1 MVRRK
6 NQCAYG
12 FGFKFQRDSTSVC
25 EGAPKVFRQRNSQ
38 RLNMEISKAEITS
51 AVAATTSPKSQA
63 TTGKAPAA
71 TPKDQELRG
80 AEILIKALQAEGVK
94 YVWGYPGGAV
104 LHIYDALY
112 KQDTIQHI
120 LVRHEQAAVHAADGY
135 ARATG
140 DVGVALVTSGPG
152 ATNAVTGIATAYM
165 DSIPMVIVTGQVP
178 TQAIGLDAFQECD
191 TVGIT
196 RPVVKHNFLIKD
208 VRDLAETMKKAFHIA
223 RSGRPGPVVVDIPK
237 DVSFKKVHYAGYPA
251 TVEMRSYNPVRKGH
265 GGQIR
270 TALALLLAAKR
281 PYIYTGGGV
290 VLSNASAELRTLVDM
305 MGCPCTNTLMGL
317 GAYPASDRKFLGMLG
332 MHGTVEANNAMQHCD
347 VLLAVGARFDDRVIG
362 NPKHF
367 AQNERKIIHID
378 IDPSSISKRVKVDI
392 PIVGDVKDVLTEMIG
407 MIREGSTK
415 PDVQSLEPWWD
426 TIEGWRKGECLKY
439 DHGKNDVIKPQ
450 YVIETLG
457 NMTKGVDTYITSDVG
472 QHQMW
477 AAQYFRFEEPRR
489 WINSGGLGTM
499 GVDIPYAMGIKMA
512 RPQSEVFCIT
522 GDGSVQMCI
531 QELSTCLQYNTPIKI
546 ISLNNRYL
554 GMVRQW
560 QELEYEGRYSHSYM
574 DALPNFVKLAE
585 SYGHVGMLIERAQ
598 DVEPALREAR
608 KLKDR
613 TVFMDFRTDPTEN
626 VFPMV
631 RAGSG
636 ITEMLLGSEDL

>member
-1 MVRRK
+1 
-6 NQCAYG
+6 
-12 FGFKFQRDSTSVC
+12 
-25 EGAPKVFRQRNSQ
+25 
-38 RLNMEISKAEITS
+38 MEISKAELKS
-51 AVAATTSPKSQA
+51 AAAASARSDASPSA
-63 TTGKAPAA
+63 RSDASHSP
-71 TPKDQELRG
+71 QELRG
-80 AEILIKALQAEGVK
+80 AEILVKALQAEGVK

-104 LHIYDALY
+104 LHIYDAFY
-112 KQDTIQHI
+112 KQESIQHV

-140 DVGVALVTSGPG
+140 DVGVSLVTSGPG
-152 ATNAVTGIATAYM
+152 VTNAVTGIATAYM
-165 DSIPMVIVTGQVP
+165 DSIPMVIICGQVP
-178 TQAIGLDAFQECD
+178 TAAIGQDAFQECD

-196 RPVVKHNFLIKD
+196 RPIVKHNFLVKD
-208 VRDLAETMKKAFHIA
+208 VRDMATVMKKAFHIA

-237 DVSFKKVHYAGYPA
+237 DVSFAKTSYKGYPD
-251 TVEMRSYNPVRKGH
+251 TIEMRSYNPVKKGH

-270 TALALLLAAKR
+270 KALQLLLAAKR

-290 VLSNASAELRTLVDM
+290 LLADASAELRTLVDLL
-305 MGCPCTNTLMGL
+305 GAPVTNTLMGL
-317 GAYPASDRKFLGMLG
+317 GAFPASDKRFVGMLG
-332 MHGTVEANNAMQHCD
+332 MHGTWEANNAMQSCD

-367 AQNERKIIHID
+367 ASVDRKIIHID
-378 IDPSSISKRVKVDI
+378 IDPSSISKRVKVDV
-392 PIVGDVKDVLTEMIG
+392 PIVGDVKDVLTDLIAML
-407 MIREGSTK
+407 RESQAK
-415 PDVQSLEPWWD
+415 PNAAALADWWK
-426 TIEGWRKGECLKY
+426 TIDGWRGRDCLKY
-439 DHGKNDVIKPQ
+439 DRGNTEVIKPQ
-450 YVIETLG
+450 SVVETLW
-457 NMTKGVDTYITSDVG
+457 NLTKDADTYITSDVG

-477 AAQYFRFEEPRR
+477 AAQYYRFDEPRR

-499 GVDIPYAMGIKMA
+499 GVGIPYAMGIKLA
-512 RPQSEVFCIT
+512 KPDSEVFCIT
-522 GDGSVQMCI
+522 GEGSVQMCI

-546 ISLNNRYL
+546 VSLNNRYL

-560 QELEYEGRYSHSYM
+560 QEIEYSGRYSQSYM

-585 SYGHVGMLIERAQ
+585 AYGHVGMLIERPQ

-631 RAGSG
+631 RAGMG

>member
-1 MVRRK
+1 
-6 NQCAYG
+6 
-12 FGFKFQRDSTSVC
+12 
-25 EGAPKVFRQRNSQ
+25 
-38 RLNMEISKAEITS
+38 MEISKAELKS
-51 AVAATTSPKSQA
+51 AAAASSPLAQP
-63 TTGKAPAA
+63 GP
-71 TPKDQELRG
+71 QELMG
-80 AEILIKALQAEGVK
+80 AEILVKALQAENVK
-94 YVWGYPGGAV
+94 HIWGYPGGAV
-104 LHIYDALY
+104 LYIYDAFY
-112 KQDTIQHI
+112 KQDTIQHV

-152 ATNAVTGIATAYM
+152 VTNAVTGIATAYM
-165 DSIPMVIVTGQVP
+165 DSIPMVIITGQVP
-178 TQAIGLDAFQECD
+178 TPAIGLDAFQECD

-196 RPVVKHNFLIKD
+196 RPIVKHNFLVKD
-208 VRDLAETMKKAFHIA
+208 VRDLAMTVKKAFHIA
-223 RSGRPGPVVVDIPK
+223 RTGRPGPVVVDIPK
-237 DVSFKKVHYAGYPA
+237 DVSFKKALYAGYPE

-270 TALALLLAAKR
+270 KALQLLLTAKR

-290 VLSNASAELRTLVDM
+290 LLSNATNELRTLVDM
-305 MGCPCTNTLMGL
+305 LGYPVTNTLMGL

-332 MHGTVEANNAMQHCD
+332 MHGTLEANNAMQNCD

-378 IDPSSISKRVKVDI
+378 IDPSSISKRVRVDI
-392 PIVGDVKDVLTEMIG
+392 PIVGDVKDVLTELIA
-407 MIREGSTK
+407 MIRESDTK
-415 PDVQSLEPWWD
+415 PDGGALASWWEQ
-426 TIEGWRKGECLKY
+426 IEVWRKRDCLKY
-439 DHGKNDVIKPQ
+439 SRGAGDVIKPQ
-450 YVIETLG
+450 HVIETLW
-457 NMTKGVDTYITSDVG
+457 NMTKDVETYVTSDVG

-477 AAQYFRFEEPRR
+477 AAQYYRFDEPRR

-499 GVDIPYAMGIKMA
+499 GVGIPYAMGVKLA
-512 RPQSEVFCIT
+512 KPEAEVYCVT
-522 GDGSVQMCI
+522 GEGSVQMCI

-546 ISLNNRYL
+546 LSLNNRYL

-560 QELEYEGRYSHSYM
+560 QEIEYSSRYSSSYM

-585 SYGHVGMLIERAQ
+585 AYGHVGMLIERPQ

-631 RAGSG
+631 QAGKG

>member
-1 MVRRK
+1 
-6 NQCAYG
+6 
-12 FGFKFQRDSTSVC
+12 
-25 EGAPKVFRQRNSQ
+25 
-38 RLNMEISKAEITS
+38 MEISKAEIAS
-51 AVAATTSPKSQA
+51 AAAAFSAASQ
-63 TTGKAPAA
+63 TPASSA
-71 TPKDQELRG
+71 TPQELRG
-80 AEILIKALQAEGVK
+80 AEILVKSLQAEGVK
-94 YVWGYPGGAV
+94 YIWGYPGGAV
-104 LHIYDALY
+104 LHIYDAFY
-112 KQDTIQHI
+112 KQDTIQHV

-152 ATNAVTGIATAYM
+152 VTNAVTGIATAYM

-178 TQAIGLDAFQECD
+178 VAAIGLDAFQECD

-196 RPVVKHNFLIKD
+196 RPIVKHNFLVKD
-208 VRDLAETMKKAFHIA
+208 VRDLAMVMKKAFHIA

-237 DVSFKKVHYAGYPA
+237 DVSFNKTAWTGYPA
-251 TVEMRSYNPVRKGH
+251 SVEMRSYNPVRKGH

-270 TALALLLAAKR
+270 KALQLLLAAKR

-290 VLSNASAELRTLVDM
+290 LLGNASQELRTLVDM
-305 MGCPCTNTLMGL
+305 LGYPCTNTLMGL
-317 GAYPASDRKFLGMLG
+317 GAYPASDPKFLGMLG
-332 MHGTVEANNAMQHCD
+332 MHGTIEANNAMQNCD

-392 PIVGDVKDVLTEMIG
+392 PIVGDVKDVLNELIAMVK
-407 MIREGSTK
+407 ESAVK
-415 PDVQSLEPWWD
+415 PDAAALGAWWE
-426 TIEGWRKGECLKY
+426 TIDGWRKRDCLKY
-439 DHGKNDVIKPQ
+439 DRRNKEVIKPQ
-450 YVIETLG
+450 YVVETLW
-457 NMTKGVDTYITSDVG
+457 NMTKDADTYITSDVG

-477 AAQYFRFEEPRR
+477 AAQYYRFDEPRR

-499 GVDIPYAMGIKMA
+499 GVGIPYAMGIKLA
-512 RPQSEVFCIT
+512 KPDSEVFCIT
-522 GDGSVQMCI
+522 GEGSVQMCI

-546 ISLNNRYL
+546 VSLNNRYL

-560 QELEYEGRYSHSYM
+560 QELDYEGRYSHSYM

-585 SYGHVGMLIERAQ
+585 AYGHVGMLIERPQ

-631 RAGSG
+631 KAGKG